1 MTSRKFTYV
10 MHVTETVESQFTIK
24 SERKLSYEQLEKL
37 AEEARVEGRLTCTGV
52 SDVRIFCEEAKPGGS
67 DAIAR

>member
-1 MTSRKFTYV
+1 MTSCKFTYV
-10 MHVTETVESQFTIK
+10 MHVTETVESQCYIE

-37 AEEARVEGRLTCTGV
+37 AEEARVEGKLTCTGV

>member
-1 MTSRKFTYV
+1 
-10 MHVTETVESQFTIK
+10 MHVTETVESRFTVK

-37 AEEARVEGRLTCTGV
+37 TEEARVKGRLVFAGV
-52 SDVRIFCEEAKPGGS
+52 TDVKIFCEEAKPGGS